1 MPFAYYWVR
10 VYPFLGELVADLR
23 GEILQCAPA
32 LIASDDATGSRVV
45 TVDLAPAP
53 YAIRVGAG
61 LLGRVGELWPA
72 RPGAKA
78 AVITA
83 DSLALSY
90 GTPVIQGLL
99 ECGWGVA
106 LLTVPDGE
114 GSKTLA
120 EAGRLYDGLLNGGLD
135 RGSTVF
141 ALGGGVI
148 GDLSG
153 FVAAT
158 YMRGLP
164 FVQLPTT
171 LLAQVDA
178 SVGGKTA
185 VDLPRGK
192 NLVGAFHQPSLVVA
206 DVAALGTLPEREFR
220 SGLAEVVKHAAIAD
234 LGLFE
239 LLESIEPAQLQGDT
253 DCLTEVVARNCA
265 IKAAVVMADPLE
277 RGWRAVLNYGHTLG
291 HAVEVGV
298 GAWDMRHGEAVALG
312 MLAESRLT
320 AELGLCEASVGER
333 LERLLTRLGLLD
345 AGIGWNPEVAR
356 AALSHDKKLRDGRL
370 QLPYVPQI
378 GSVGLAT
385 GVSLEDLA
393 QALDELAEER
403 A

>member
-1 MPFAYYWVR
+1 M
-10 VYPFLGELVADLR
+10 ADLR
-23 GEILQCAPA
+23 GEILQCSPA
-32 LIASDDATGSRVV
+32 LIASDDATGARIV
-45 TVDLAPAP
+45 TMDLAPAA
-53 YAIRVGAG
+53 YEIRVGAG

-83 DSLALSY
+83 DSLAVRY
-90 GTPVIQGLL
+90 GTPVIQALL

-120 EAGRLYDGLLNGGLD
+120 QAGQLYDGLLNGGLD

-192 NLVGAFHQPSLVVA
+192 NLVGVFHQPSLVVA
-206 DVAALGTLPEREFR
+206 DVAALATLPEREFR

-234 LGLFE
+234 QGLFE
-239 LLESIEPAQLQGDT
+239 LLESMEPAQLQGDT

-265 IKAAVVMADPLE
+265 IKAAVVMADPQE

-291 HAVEVGV
+291 HAVEAAA

-312 MLAESRLT
+312 MLAESRL
-320 AELGLCEASVGER
+320 AAKLGLGDASVGER
-333 LERLLTRLGLLD
+333 LERLLSRVGLLD
-345 AGIGWNPEVAR
+345 AGIAWDPEAAR

-370 QLPYVPQI
+370 QLPYVPQM
-378 GSVGLAT
+378 GSVGLTT
-385 GVSLEDLA
+385 GVALEDLA
-393 QALDELAEER
+393 TALDELAEGR
-403 A
+403 G